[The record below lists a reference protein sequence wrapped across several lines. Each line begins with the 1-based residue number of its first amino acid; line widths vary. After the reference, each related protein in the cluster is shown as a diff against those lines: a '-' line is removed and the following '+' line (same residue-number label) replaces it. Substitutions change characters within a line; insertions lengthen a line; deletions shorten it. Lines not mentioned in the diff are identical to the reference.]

1 MTVSRTSAIA
11 VAHRLPVT
19 QRPTGERYA
28 FRVIAPRIGTCD
40 GRASRVDQPRPGG
53 LPMTD
58 RGSTNDYHLTNHD
71 EAVRHIAKLVDR
83 QMAEPGSA
91 D

>member
-1 MTVSRTSAIA
+1 
-11 VAHRLPVT
+11 
-19 QRPTGERYA
+19 
-28 FRVIAPRIGTCD
+28 
-40 GRASRVDQPRPGG
+40 
-53 LPMTD
+53 MTD